1 MESKDDKL
9 EQNNPD
15 KAYRDELKQRG
26 STFTDSPIESAARD
40 KAKMERTSS
49 PANSQKIDGNNPF
62 ADEDSVSDEEMN
74 RETYD
79 DHK

>member
-1 MESKDDKL
+1 MEDKKDKL

-15 KAYRDELKQRG
+15 KAYREEFTQKG
-26 STFTDSPIESAARD
+26 STFTDSPVESDARD

-49 PANSQKIDGNNPF
+49 AFNSQKIDGNNPYS
-62 ADEDSVSDEEMN
+62 DEDSVSDEEIN

>member
-1 MESKDDKL
+1 MEDRKDKL
-9 EQNNPD
+9 EQNNPE
-15 KAYRDELKQRG
+15 KAYRDEFSQKG
-26 STFTDSPIESAARD
+26 STFTDSPIESDARD

-49 PANSQKIDGNNPF
+49 PYNSQKIDGNNPF
-62 ADEDSVSDEEMN
+62 SDEDSVSDEEMN